1 MLDDATETLKL
12 RDTHSCDSVQN
23 NAVRRYVQECEDGGK
38 KESPVCDRFQLDIWI
53 NGVRGVELDM
63 GGEKK
68 IKNQPGIK
76 NKTKHADKL
85 QMSNLKKGYFQTVL
99 TVTRPVSKNV

>member
-1 MLDDATETLKL
+1 MTLYKTTQSV
-12 RDTHSCDSVQN
+12 DTFKSV
-23 NAVRRYVQECEDGGK
+23 RTGEK

-68 IKNQPGIK
+68 KKKISLELK

-85 QMSNLKKGYFQTVL
+85 QMSNLKKGYFQTTL

>member
-23 NAVRRYVQECEDGGK
+23 NAVRRYVQECEDGGG
-38 KESPVCDRFQLDIWI
+38 KESPVCDRFQPDIWI

-68 IKNQPGIK
+68 NKNQPGIK
-76 NKTKHADKL
+76 KTKQSTL
-85 QMSNLKKGYFQTVL
+85 IS
-99 TVTRPVSKNV
+99 SKCPI